1 MTSLGLYLPGDSPL
15 HRVPAGAKLLAL
27 VAAGCGVLWLHRWW
41 QVAVAVAVVAAGY
54 AVARISARTMLA
66 QLRPLL
72 WIVVVLGVFQ
82 LLTSGWER
90 AVVVPGQLLVLVLAA
105 ALVTLTTRTTAL
117 LDVVVT
123 VVGPFRRLGAHPERV
138 ALLLALG
145 VRAVPMVV
153 DLARTVRDAQRARGL
168 AASPRAFA
176 VPLLVRS
183 LRRADAMGEALAAR
197 GFDD

>member
-1 MTSLGLYLPGDSPL
+1 MTLGLFVPGNSPV
-15 HRVPAGAKLLAL
+15 HRLRAGVKLLAL
-27 VAAGCGVLWLHRWW
+27 VAAGCGVLWLQRWW
-41 QVAVAVAVVAAGY
+41 HIGLAVAVVVAGY
-54 AVARISARTMLA
+54 AAARISPRTMLA

-72 WIVVVLGVFQ
+72 WIAVVLGAFQ
-82 LLTSGWER
+82 LLTAGWER
-90 AVVVPGQLLVLVLAA
+90 AVVVPGQLVVLVLAA
-105 ALVTLTTRTTAL
+105 ALVTLTTRTSAL

-123 VVGPFRRLGAHPERV
+123 VVRPFRRLGVHPERV

-145 VRAVPMVV
+145 VRAVPMIV
-153 DLARTVRDAQRARGL
+153 DLARVVRDAQRARGL

-197 GFDD
+197 GVDD